1 MRTAAVHGLLCMAL
15 ALAGC
20 EKHENSLSV
29 TATAYT
35 SSPQETDST
44 PSVTAWG
51 DTLKPGMKAI
61 AVSRDLIDMGLTHQQ
76 DVKIQGFDGSFRVL
90 DKMNRRWEKRIDIY
104 MDNNRKKAR
113 NWGKQEVTIFW

>member
-1 MRTAAVHGLLCMAL
+1 MLPGSFVSTTLT
-15 ALAGC
+15 
-20 EKHENSLSV
+20 V

-51 DTLKPGMKAI
+51 DTLKPGVKAI